1 MLFAIFGKMRDLLI
15 VITKAHIAN
24 DVAVL
29 TLGEESF
36 RNLIMEDSGMI
47 VPINTRLITIRQDML
62 KQFAMI
68 KPTLPINE
76 VAKKENIVNIADT
89 ATIL

>member
-15 VITKAHIAN
+15 VIIKAHIAN